1 MNKPSKINSAILWAA
16 AGVGLLVGMR
26 LISEI
31 RRYQLR
37 NKVVIITG
45 GSRGLGLILARQ
57 LLEKGAKVA
66 ICSRTGDQLENA
78 RKELDLHGDVFAV
91 KCDVTDESQV
101 RHLVESVV
109 SRFGQLDILI
119 NNAGIMQ
126 IGPQSVMTTMEYD
139 EAMNVHFWGPLY
151 MIKACLPHF
160 IKSKAGK
167 IINISS
173 IGGKVAVPHML
184 PYSASKFA
192 LVGLSEG
199 MQYELKRENIQV
211 MTVTPYLMRTGS
223 PRNITVK
230 GNHEK
235 EYAWFKTAGSS
246 PVISQEP
253 RESAKKIIHAIE
265 YNKARPSLSF
275 VERQASLFKELTP
288 GLFGFLMTTFNSL
301 LPESGSAGNLSKKGY
316 ESESA
321 ASQNAHA
328 RAGDAAALRNNEY

>member
-1 MNKPSKINSAILWAA
+1 MDKSSKVRSTILWAA
-16 AGVGLLVGMR
+16 AGVGLLVGIR
-26 LISEI
+26 LIAGI
-31 RRYQLR
+31 RRYELKDR
-37 NKVVIITG
+37 VVLITG
-45 GSRGLGLILARQ
+45 GSRGFGLVLARQ

-66 ICSRTGDQLENA
+66 ICSRTEEQLENA
-78 RKELDLHGDVFAV
+78 RKELEALGDVFAV
-91 KCDVTDESQV
+91 TCDVTDESQV
-101 RHLVESVV
+101 RQLVDKVI

-119 NNAGIMQ
+119 NNAGTMQ
-126 IGPQSVMTTMEYD
+126 VGPQSVMTTTEYE
-139 EAMNVHFWGPLY
+139 EAMKVHFWAPLY
-151 MIKACLPHF
+151 TITACLPHF
-160 IKSKAGK
+160 KARKEGK

-211 MTVTPYLMRTGS
+211 MTVAPYLMRTGS

-230 GNHEK
+230 GDHEK

-246 PVISQEP
+246 SRMSQDP
-253 RESAKKIIHAIE
+253 REAAKKIIRGIE
-265 YNKARPSLSF
+265 ENRTHPTLSF
-275 VERQASLFKELTP
+275 MERFATISKELTP
-288 GLFGFLMTTFNSL
+288 DIFGFAMTTFNAF
-301 LPESGSAGNLSKKGY
+301 LPKSGSAGHLSKKGY

-321 ASQNAHA
+321 ASQTPHA